1 MEQEKAY
8 VITNGGK
15 IEEVTICSSTKD
27 MSVVCFTESKTHA
40 RLRKNRIFTTKELAQ
55 KELDKKKKV

>member
-1 MEQEKAY
+1 M
-8 VITNGGK
+8 NGKLLLVFWCGK

-40 RLRKNRIFTTKELAQ
+40 RLRKSRIYKTKEDAEKELA
-55 KELDKKKKV
+55 KKKKL